1 MANGTVIPV
10 NQLTRNAFTA
20 GTAITSCTLDT
31 GTVAVTVPTAA
42 IAAARSMVNIYNS
55 GTGALTVVA
64 VAGTNPPAQRSG
76 IGSVSQSV
84 ASSATYVFGPA
95 ETMQFGQGDGT
106 IKFTFTPA
114 GTLGATIT
122 CYELPKA

>member
-10 NQLTRNAFTA
+10 NQLSRNAFTA
-20 GTAITSCTLDT
+20 GTAITSCALDT

-42 IAAARSMVNIYNS
+42 IVPARAMTIVYNS
-55 GTGALTVVA
+55 GTGALSVAA
-64 VAGTNPPAQRSG
+64 VAGTNPPAQRNG
-76 IGSVSQSV
+76 IGSVAQSI

-95 ETMQFGQGDGT
+95 ETMQFGQSDGT

-114 GTLGATIT
+114 GTLAATIT